1 MLLGLGVIS
10 NPGVASPA
18 PGLPSFEPYRDLHR
32 QIITGGL
39 RVPDP
44 NQRHQALFGLVALC
58 ISASSVLARNRLVR
72 WPGSSGLTQP

>member
-1 MLLGLGVIS
+1 MVLRQGVIW
-10 NPGVASPA
+10 NPGAASPA
-18 PGLPSFEPYRDLHR
+18 PGQLSFEPYRDLHR

-58 ISASSVLARNRLVR
+58 ISVAYAFAN
-72 WPGSSGLTQP
+72 Q